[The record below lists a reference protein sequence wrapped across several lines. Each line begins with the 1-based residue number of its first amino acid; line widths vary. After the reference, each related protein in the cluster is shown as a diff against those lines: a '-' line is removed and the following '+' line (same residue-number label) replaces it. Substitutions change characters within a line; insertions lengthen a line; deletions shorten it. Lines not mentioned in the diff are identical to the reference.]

1 MLTQTRARF
10 PLPVLVALSLGLA
23 ACQEESPTGLGA
35 PDLYSKHGGGPKPLL
50 VYVDPATIPESFAI
64 DGATFSYTVIA
75 ENPSREAQDVWM
87 SLDVEQGEAGAP
99 TAARFV
105 DGFFLD
111 CGAGEGVVPARS
123 TCRMTRTGVV
133 VSNGAVGHGTLV
145 PGPATLYRRSYQGT
159 GRKLTSLG
167 EVIGAVTLTAP

>member
-1 MLTQTRARF
+1 MLTPTRARF
-10 PLPVLVALSLGLA
+10 PVAVLVAIALGLV
-23 ACQEESPTGLGA
+23 ACQEEPPTGPGG

-50 VYVDPATIPESFAI
+50 VYVDPSTIPATFAI
-64 DGATFSYTVIA
+64 DGAAFSYTVIA
-75 ENPSREAQDVWM
+75 ENPSRDAQDVWM
-87 SLDVEQGEAGAP
+87 SLDVEQGPAGAP

-145 PGPATLYRRSYQGT
+145 PGPATMYRRSYQGT

-167 EVIGAVTLTAP
+167 EVMVGVTLTAP